1 MCLLVPWSPKL
12 EAWLCREPQNTRCGD
27 PKIPDLITVSGLV
40 IGDLLIQGK
49 LLLLQGVVSN
59 FSSDHEMAAFGAW
72 LADPG
77 I

>member
-1 MCLLVPWSPKL
+1 V
-12 EAWLCREPQNTRCGD
+12 EN

-49 LLLLQGVVSN
+49 LLLLQGVVSS